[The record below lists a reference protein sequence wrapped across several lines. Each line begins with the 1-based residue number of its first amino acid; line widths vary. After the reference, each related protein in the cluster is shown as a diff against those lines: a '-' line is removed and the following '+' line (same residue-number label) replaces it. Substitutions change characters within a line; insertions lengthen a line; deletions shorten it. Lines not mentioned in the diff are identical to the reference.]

1 MAYYFGYGSNMS
13 QEYLEKV
20 RNVYPTKSTIAYL
33 KDYTLKINLKGPN
46 FVEPGFANISYQI
59 GSKVEGILHEI
70 SDLELKK

>member
-13 QEYLEKV
+13 QEYLENV
-20 RNVYPTKSTIAYL
+20 RNVYPTKSTIAHL

-59 GSKVEGILHEI
+59 GSKAEGSVHEI
-70 SDLELKK
+70 SDLD